1 MSYASNIEFLKQRET
16 AKAIEHQYD
25 ILFTAGEVY
34 ISAIIDTLTAQA
46 FYNPNIVTIL
56 QQILVG
62 RSDSNNA
69 EYEAQLVNEYQDKI
83 FQSNLW

>member
-1 MSYASNIEFLKQRET
+1 MSYASNIEFLKPRET
-16 AKAIEHQYD
+16 TKAIEHNFD

-69 EYEAQLVNEYQDKI
+69 EYE
-83 FQSNLW
+83 